1 MLQKALS
8 NERDV
13 IKKIGHGFGQKQY
26 GYRCVFLAWQ
36 SPGGSAIAM
45 FKNIP
50 NILFQP
56 IHR

>member
-13 IKKIGHGFGQKQY
+13 TKKIDHGFGRKQY
-26 GYRCVFLAWQ
+26 GYRCGFLAWQ
-36 SPGGSAIAM
+36 SPGGSSVAM
-45 FKNIP
+45 FKIIP